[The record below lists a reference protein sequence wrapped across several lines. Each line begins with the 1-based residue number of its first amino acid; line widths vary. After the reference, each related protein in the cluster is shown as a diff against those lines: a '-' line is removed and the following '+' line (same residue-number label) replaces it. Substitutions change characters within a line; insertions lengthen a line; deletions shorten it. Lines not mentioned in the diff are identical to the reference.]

1 MYQTWQ
7 AVLMRIHDELGSGN
21 TKLEITDRQ
30 IIETIQLQVMPIFSS
45 YSDNNRFYKMT
56 QSHLISSNPVL
67 QYKFEDDMEF
77 GISEIKAII
86 MDQSATRLDIQFM
99 NDVYTNS
106 GDITD
111 YLVKQNYLQMS
122 EMTIAP
128 NTWKFVRPDII
139 QIRKGASN
147 YSEDLGFI
155 VEYGAVHKSPETIDS
170 GMWQEFLDLALAYIM
185 VKVGKIR
192 KKFDNFTTPFGQVV
206 LNADELI
213 QEGNLLKQNVLD
225 RLNRTPSSDQLVYF
239 L

>member
-45 YSDNNRFYKMT
+45 YSDNSRFYKMT
-56 QSHLISSNPVL
+56 TNNLVSTDPV
-67 QYKFEDDMEF
+67 QQFKFGDDMDF
-77 GISEIKAII
+77 GIAEIKSLI
-86 MDQSATRLDIQFM
+86 MDQSSSRIDMQVMQDTYIS
-99 NDVYTNS
+99 S

-111 YLVKQNYLQMS
+111 FLIGKNYQQMS
-122 EMTIAP
+122 ESIIAP
-128 NTWKFVRPDII
+128 STWKFVRPDII
-139 QIRKGASN
+139 QIRKGASDF
-147 YSEDLGFI
+147 SEVHGFI
-155 VEYGAVHKSPETIDS
+155 VEYGAIHKSPETIDS

-185 VKVGKIR
+185 IKVGKIR
-192 KKFDNFTTPFGQVV
+192 KKFDNFTTPFGQVT

-213 QEGNLLKQNVLD
+213 QEGNLLKQAVLD
-225 RLNRTPSSDQLVYF
+225 RLNRTPSSDQLVFF

>member
-21 TKLEITDRQ
+21 TKLEVTDRE
-30 IIETIQLQVMPIFSS
+30 IIETIQMQVMPIFSS
-45 YSDNNRFYKMT
+45 YSDNSRFYKMT
-56 QSHLISSNPVL
+56 QSHMISSDPVN
-67 QYKFEDDMEF
+67 QYKFGDDLDY
-77 GISEIKAII
+77 GIAEIKAII
-86 MDQSATRLDIQFM
+86 MDQSTNRLDLQFM
-99 NDVYTNS
+99 QDSYDNT

-111 YLVKQNYLQMS
+111 FLVRQNYLQMS

-128 NTWKFVRPDII
+128 NTWKFVRPDVI

-147 YSEDLGFI
+147 YSEDKGFI

-192 KKFDNFTTPFGQVV
+192 KKFDNFTTPFGQVM